1 MPIDV
6 SRLQVELEEGER
18 WQRTLNITIPAEI
31 VTEERRAAI
40 RKLRSRIKLPGFRDG
55 KVPVSV
61 VERRFGPALDQE
73 LLDRVIGEAYRGVLK
88 DQALRPIS
96 EGQVGEVEYK
106 RDEDMSFQI
115 TFDVAPDPDLE
126 RLSGFQVERPRI
138 AVGDEDVDKV
148 LERLQDQQGRWVEVP
163 EGQPGQGDQVTV
175 RIQRLGDAGE
185 EEAEAPAAEEE
196 AAVEA
201 EGTAAA
207 DDDAAAD
214 AQPDAGAEVSKEG
227 PQVQEPPVDTEPRRY
242 EFVLGD
248 GEALPDVETAIR
260 SLSVGE
266 SGEFTVTFPQDFP
279 NEERRGKSD
288 RLRIFL
294 DARQERDRPPVDDE
308 FASKVGDFSSLEEL
322 KGRIREDLE
331 KEAEQEMEA
340 AVRGRLLEQVIA
352 ANPFPVP
359 QSMVDQYIRSA
370 AGDEKNELGEE
381 EMVQLREQFGPR
393 AEAAVQRFI
402 AIDRIAAIRELEAT
416 EDDLDER
423 IEEMAEKTGSN
434 PGEIYARLQKSG
446 QLERLQREITE
457 RKVFDF
463 LKSESTITDAG

>member
-18 WQRTLNITIPAEI
+18 WQRTLSITIPAEI

-88 DQALRPIS
+88 DRALRPIS

-106 RDEDMSFQI
+106 PDTDMSFQI
-115 TFDVAPDPDLE
+115 TFDVAPEPEME
-126 RLSGFQVERPRI
+126 RLSGFQVERPLV
-138 AVGDEDVDKV
+138 AVGDGDVEKV
-148 LERLQDQQGRWVEVP
+148 LERLQDQQGRWVEVD
-163 EGQPGQGDQVTV
+163 EGQPVEGDQVTV
-175 RIQRLGDAGE
+175 RIQRLGGADEVEAGDAA
-185 EEAEAPAAEEE
+185 EAESAPE
-196 AAVEA
+196 VES
-201 EGTAAA
+201 G
-207 DDDAAAD
+207 
-214 AQPDAGAEVSKEG
+214 GEV
-227 PQVQEPPVDTEPRRY
+227 EPPVDAEPRRY

-248 GEALPDVETAIR
+248 GEALPDVEAAIR

-294 DARQERDRPPVDDE
+294 DTRQERDKPPVDDE
-308 FASKVGDFSSLEEL
+308 LASKVGDFASLEEL
-322 KGRIREDLE
+322 KARIREDLE

-359 QSMVDQYIRSA
+359 RSMVDQYIRSA

-402 AIDRIAAIRELEAT
+402 AIERIARIKELEAS
-416 EDDLDER
+416 EDDLDDR

-463 LKSESTITDAG
+463 LKSESTITDAA